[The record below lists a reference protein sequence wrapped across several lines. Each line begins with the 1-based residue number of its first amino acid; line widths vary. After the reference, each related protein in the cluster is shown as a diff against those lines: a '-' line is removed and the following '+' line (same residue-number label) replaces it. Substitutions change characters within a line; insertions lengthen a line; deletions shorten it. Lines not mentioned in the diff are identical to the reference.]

1 MFDRGIGSGDENGW
15 LLAAGPGEEFV
26 RLLIRISTGGE
37 SADDGDEIGLWN
49 GKGCARGEVGDAG
62 DVE

>member
-1 MFDRGIGSGDENGW
+1 M
-15 LLAAGPGEEFV
+15 LAAGPGEEFV

-37 SADDGDEIGLWN
+37 SAGDGDEAGL
-49 GKGCARGEVGDAG
+49 GKGRGCARGDVGDAG